1 MKAQQSLQSS
11 LPVLPGGRLLLHV
24 VHHSHLLLVWCKHL
38 EASAVTAQVVHGAG
52 DRDATYCIWTLRGL
66 CNNRNI
72 TNTDTHYT
80 PSWTSVPSHQPH
92 PENTWVT
99 MSLTDHI
106 YIPTSLFSSSLVMT
120 CSTYHCDIGVSP
132 VAIIAV
138 VNKAGGLASQKSQ
151 GLFWQQSPSGQHDLA

>member
-11 LPVLPGGRLLLHV
+11 LPVLPGSRLLLHV

-38 EASAVTAQVVHGAG
+38 EASTVTAQVVHGAE
-52 DRDATYCIWTLRGL
+52 DRYATYCIWTLRGS

-92 PENTWVT
+92 PENTWVK

-120 CSTYHCDIGVSP
+120 MLYLPLQYWCFPSCHNRHGEQSRR
-132 VAIIAV
+132 
-138 VNKAGGLASQKSQ
+138 AGE
-151 GLFWQQSPSGQHDLA
+151 PEDSGSVLTAES

>member
-1 MKAQQSLQSS
+1 MQESLQSS
-11 LPVLPGGRLLLHV
+11 LPVLPSGRLLLHV
-24 VHHSHLLLVWCKHL
+24 VHDSHLLLVWCKHL
-38 EASAVTAQVVHGAG
+38 EASTVMAQVVHGAE
-52 DRDATYCIWTLRGL
+52 DRDATYCICMLRGL
-66 CNNRNI
+66 CKNRN

-99 MSLTDHI
+99 ISLTDHI
-106 YIPTSLFSSSLVMT
+106 YIRTSLFSSSLVMT
-120 CSTYHCDIGVSP
+120 CSTYHCNIGVSP

-151 GLFWQQSPSGQHDLA
+151 SLF